1 MDPYISFKSCH
12 LSWSGSPQAWQGVA
26 EKAEKKRGLLTGWAK
41 KTNRSA
47 LYTIDYDA
55 EGWYQVCRSVE
66 MRRSNVQSFWFKLCE
81 EKKNTQKTDDY

>member
-1 MDPYISFKSCH
+1 MDRWKGFKSYH

-55 EGWYQVCRSVE
+55 EGWYQVDLCYFLHDEASMRSIANCVC
-66 MRRSNVQSFWFKLCE
+66 VI
-81 EKKNTQKTDDY
+81 